1 MGGPVED
8 SGRTPKVTGSV
19 QDWTQLQID
28 CVRRWHDEPMANPY
42 SGWLR
47 WVCQQHAFN
56 FELWHEEDV
65 ARNPSVTDARIA
77 EVKRSIDRLNQ
88 QRNDWIEK
96 LDDAITESIQ
106 QSSVVVA
113 EDAPINTETPG
124 SAIDR
129 LSILSLRLF
138 HYAEQLQ
145 RQDVDA
151 EHRSKVEA
159 RWLLCQVQH
168 ADLSASLQT
177 LIDDI
182 FAGRKRHK
190 TYRQMKMYNDP
201 SLNPEM
207 SDS

>member
-1 MGGPVED
+1 MSGPANDPGRLPTVTGQVED
-8 SGRTPKVTGSV
+8 
-19 QDWTQLQID
+19 WTRLQID
-28 CVRRWHDEPMANPY
+28 CVRRWHDEPIANPH
-42 SGWLR
+42 SGWLA

-56 FELWHEEDV
+56 FQLWHEEDV
-65 ARNPSVTDARIA
+65 ARNPNVTDARIA
-77 EVKRSIDRLNQ
+77 QVKRSIDRLNQ

-96 LDDAITESIQ
+96 LDDAITESIH
-106 QSSVVVA
+106 QSGVA
-113 EDAPINTETPG
+113 VSEDAPINTETPG

-129 LSILSLRLF
+129 LSIMSLRLY
-138 HYAEQLQ
+138 HYAEHLQ
-145 RQDVDA
+145 RKDVDA
-151 EHRSKVEA
+151 EHRTKVET

-177 LIDDI
+177 LMDDL

-207 SDS
+207 TG

>member
-1 MGGPVED
+1 MGGPAED
-8 SGRTPKVTGSV
+8 PGRIPMVTGSV
-19 QDWTQLQID
+19 KDWTQSQID
-28 CVRRWHDEPMANPY
+28 CVRRWHDEPMANPH
-42 SGWLR
+42 SGWLG

-56 FELWHEEDV
+56 FKLWHEEDV
-65 ARNPSVTDARIA
+65 ARNPNVTDARIA

-106 QSSVVVA
+106 QSGVA
-113 EDAPINTETPG
+113 IPEDAPINTETPG

-129 LSILSLRLF
+129 LSIMSLRLF

-145 RQDVDA
+145 RQDVGA
-151 EHRSKVEA
+151 EHRAKVEA

-168 ADLSASLQT
+168 ADLSGSLQT

-207 SDS
+207 SGS